1 MSVSLTTNNRLAHTA
16 ILESMVGLD
25 TPKNQWMSFMT
36 AIDMYIPSLSTS
48 KAGKPSNDEWEGC
61 LAQELGF
68 KSNHEMLYAAREV
81 NGLGQNA
88 GSWKALK
95 SAWSIVRQY
104 PYLLKMELTVDAVNK
119 LSANFDFL
127 EKMPVSVDEHKL
139 AIKEKIER
147 KKKADKENV
156 EHWQEKFKEIE
167 EQLIAANAKLEVFS
181 GQQNDNKEQQLKV
194 VEIEKTS
201 AVLKSKFEQQEKEKS
216 KLSAELQE
224 SITEIK
230 TLKGMGRFAHLARFF
245 IG

>member
-1 MSVSLTTNNRLAHTA
+1 MSVSLTTNNQLAHRA

-36 AIDMYIPSLSTS
+36 AIDMYVPSLSKNVS
-48 KAGKPSNDEWEGC
+48 GAPSADEFKGS

-68 KSNHEMLYAAREV
+68 KSNREMLFASKEI
-81 NGLGQNA
+81 NGLGQNE

-95 SAWSIVRQY
+95 SAWSIVRKY
-104 PYLLKMELTVDAVNK
+104 PYLLKMELTIYAVNS
-119 LSANFDFL
+119 LSENFAFL
-127 EKMPVSVDEHKL
+127 DVMPTSVDEHKQ
-139 AIKEKIER
+139 AEKSKRELS
-147 KKKADKENV
+147 KKANV
-156 EHWQEKFKEIE
+156 DNIVHWQEKYKEL
-167 EQLIAANAKLEVFS
+167 EQRLIAANAKIEVFAS
-181 GQQNDNKEQQLKV
+181 QQNDNKFQQLKV

-201 AVLKSKFEQQEKEKS
+201 AVLRSKCEQQEKEKS